1 MAFPIAFAKSFLVT
15 PSRLNHAGGLL
26 SNFQSSVL
34 PSLFFAS
41 TKTTIWGF
49 CHCTSVRVPVSV
61 NFLDVSKMA
70 ENEWCAHRG
79 PTAKRVVKIITMAEI
94 LYLKEVLR
102 VRKQKRKHQARHSHS
117 VRTTAFLKTSDGL
130 PITPY
135 SCEQFCHQIHPL
147 QELTFS
153 N

>member
-1 MAFPIAFAKSFLVT
+1 
-15 PSRLNHAGGLL
+15 
-26 SNFQSSVL
+26 
-34 PSLFFAS
+34 
-41 TKTTIWGF
+41 
-49 CHCTSVRVPVSV
+49 
-61 NFLDVSKMA
+61 MA
-70 ENEWCAHRG
+70 EKEWCARKD
-79 PTAKRVVKIITMAEI
+79 PAAKSVANRIKVAEI
-94 LYLKEVLR
+94 LYLKEVLPIR

-130 PITPY
+130 PITLY

>member
-70 ENEWCAHRG
+70 EKEWCAHRG
-79 PTAKRVVKIITMAEI
+79 PHGEEGGKDNHNGRNLIS
-94 LYLKEVLR
+94 
-102 VRKQKRKHQARHSHS
+102 Q
-117 VRTTAFLKTSDGL
+117 GG
-130 PITPY
+130 PP
-135 SCEQFCHQIHPL
+135 HP
-147 QELTFS
+147 S
-153 N
+153 A